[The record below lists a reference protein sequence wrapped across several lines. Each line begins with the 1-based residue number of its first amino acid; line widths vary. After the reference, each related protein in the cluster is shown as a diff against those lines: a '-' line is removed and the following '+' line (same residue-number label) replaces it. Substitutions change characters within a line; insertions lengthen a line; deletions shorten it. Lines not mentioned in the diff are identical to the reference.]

1 MFIRRLGSLIF
12 SVSLLSISFAGN
24 SADLYPNDS
33 NDFGY
38 ERLEAYVERSDRVS
52 MPSAR
57 SFLRMVGLSTIGV
70 LASIKLHQIFPSIVE
85 NTLRTVCAASAF
97 CYLFPYFAD
106 KLTEV
111 MENRKKRIDSE
122 LRQRALEVLAG
133 RDPITG
139 EVFGDGVEYVKKTD
153 HGTEIS
159 RYKLSIPNVLTV
171 EHKSAHR

>member
-1 MFIRRLGSLIF
+1 MFIRKLSNLVF

-24 SADLYPNDS
+24 SGDFYPNGS
-33 NDFGY
+33 NELSS
-38 ERLEAYVERSDRVS
+38 ERLEEYVGECKKEQIPYAKSLLCKVGVS
-52 MPSAR
+52 A
-57 SFLRMVGLSTIGV
+57 FGV

-85 NTLRTVCAASAF
+85 NTLRILGAASAF

-139 EVFGDGVEYVKKTD
+139 EVFGDGIEYVKKTD